1 MDFHFLLSVLK
12 ALFYLTVGKWLLN
25 KAVKIQNVK
34 IPRGSVNILSG
45 NLSLPQVLSD
55 KCLGDTHHMFNFFSP
70 WFVFPGEKG
79 SEDWWK
85 NAFTKRRGTT
95 KISQ

>member
-55 KCLGDTHHMFNFFSP
+55 KCLGDTYH
-70 WFVFPGEKG
+70 V
-79 SEDWWK
+79 
-85 NAFTKRRGTT
+85 
-95 KISQ
+95 